1 MNVDVGAIF
10 GYLAEMAGAII
21 PLFSIFGVLAGLV
34 IIGKAIGMLIDH
46 QGQSVAGGDSP
57 PLGVI
62 GLKVFIGAALL
73 QFSTSVDWN
82 RDLLGG
88 VGSGLRETMAFAVPS
103 STPIWSMVLSSCMLF
118 LVAVGLAGSF
128 KGFILWNKA
137 ASGDRSGGGGDLFWA
152 GLWHL
157 VGGAICINIGM

>member
-1 MNVDVGAIF
+1 MNVDIGAFF
-10 GYLAEMAGAII
+10 GYLAGLAGAII
-21 PLFSIFGVLAGLV
+21 PLFSVFGVLAGLV
-34 IIGKAIGMLIDH
+34 IIGKAIGMLLEP
-46 QGQSVAGGDSP
+46 QGQSVAGGDTP
-57 PLGVI
+57 PLSVI

-88 VGSGLRETMAFAVPS
+88 VGGGLRETMAFALPNSAPV
-103 STPIWSMVLSSCMLF
+103 WNMVLSSCMLF
-118 LVAVGLAGSF
+118 LVAVGLAGTF